1 MVQSPTTAFQA
12 PRQLRAPTPP
22 GPRGPGLLS
31 GLRALQRA
39 PLPYLLDLQR
49 RYGDVVG
56 VRFLSWQGCLV
67 FHPEAIQHILQEHQR
82 AYNKDFF
89 ALNAF
94 KAFVGN
100 GLVTN
105 NGDSWLQ
112 QRRLMQPAFHR
123 KHLFSFGSIMT
134 DAAVAMLE
142 RWQHAAPQGQ
152 PLDVAAEMMR
162 VTLLVAG
169 RALFDLDLSDQTETV
184 GRTVTTLSRLVPE
197 AMAMPFPPL
206 SVPTPR
212 NRRINAA
219 IHTLDAIVEGLIQE
233 RRQRPIERGDVL
245 SLLLLARDEETG
257 QGMSDQQ
264 VRDEVMTLL
273 FAGHETTSNLL
284 AWAWYLLA
292 AHPEVEQRLQAE
304 LDAVL
309 GGRLPTAEDLANL
322 PYGHRVLEE
331 TLRLYPPAWS
341 LARKAL
347 AEDHLGGYVLP
358 ANTIILMSPYVTH
371 RHPAFW
377 EEPERF
383 NPDRFTPER
392 VAARARYAYFPF
404 GGGPRQ
410 CIGNTFALMEAQLIL
425 ATVAQ
430 RYRLCLV
437 PDHPVE
443 PQALLTLRPRDG
455 LPMRLERV

>member
-1 MVQSPTTAFQA
+1 
-12 PRQLRAPTPP
+12 
-22 GPRGPGLLS
+22 
-31 GLRALQRA
+31 
-39 PLPYLLDLQR
+39 
-49 RYGDVVG
+49 
-56 VRFLSWQGCLV
+56 
-67 FHPEAIQHILQEHQR
+67 
-82 AYNKDFF
+82 
-89 ALNAF
+89 
-94 KAFVGN
+94 
-100 GLVTN
+100 
-105 NGDSWLQ
+105 
-112 QRRLMQPAFHR
+112 
-123 KHLFSFGSIMT
+123 
-134 DAAVAMLE
+134 
-142 RWQHAAPQGQ
+142 
-152 PLDVAAEMMR
+152 
-162 VTLLVAG
+162 
-169 RALFDLDLSDQTETV
+169 
-184 GRTVTTLSRLVPE
+184 
-197 AMAMPFPPL
+197 MPFPPL

-219 IHTLDAIVEGLIQE
+219 IHTLDAIVQGLIQE
-233 RRQRPIERGDVL
+233 RRQRAIERGDVL

-284 AWAWYLLA
+284 AWTWFLLA
-292 AHPEVEQRLQAE
+292 THPEVEQRLQAE

-309 GGRLPTAEDLANL
+309 GGRLPTVEDLAHL

-347 AEDHLGGYVLP
+347 VDDKVGGYVLP
-358 ANTIILMSPYVTH
+358 ASTIILMSPYVTH

-383 NPDRFTPER
+383 DPDRFTPER
-392 VAARARYAYFPF
+392 VAVRPRYAYFPF

-410 CIGNTFALMEAQLIL
+410 CIGNTFALMEAHLIL

-430 RYRLCLV
+430 RYRLRLV

-455 LPMRLERV
+455 LPMLLEGV